1 MKNTKI
7 SSIKSRE
14 VLDSKGRPMVEVDV
28 WCSDGS
34 MGRGASP
41 CGTSVG
47 SHEAFVLRD
56 SGKRFGGLG
65 VQKAVK
71 NVREIIS
78 PCLIGK
84 EVQDQRLIDNLMVEL
99 DNTPNKSRLGGNAIY
114 SVSIAVARAAANSL
128 SLPLYRYLGDAEAY
142 TLPIPAF
149 NMINGGIYGN
159 QYIELQEFL
168 LVPTVA
174 HSYAEAWRMS
184 VEVFYKLN
192 QVIKGRYGQKYI
204 QTGHSAGYA
213 APINDPP
220 EIIEILLQA
229 VDEAGYGGLFKI
241 GLDCAASHFYD
252 SQKGYYIFRGK
263 NTSRGEMIQFLNN
276 LTQAYPIF
284 MIEDPL
290 YEEDFEG
297 FAEMT
302 KNMNI
307 LISGDDL
314 FATNIDRLKKGINSS
329 AANAIVLKPN
339 MVGTISE
346 ALDTASWANKHGYVI
361 IPSIRAGGSVDD
373 PIPDIAV
380 AVSAPLMK
388 CGAPRS
394 GERTTCQNRLLHI
407 EEELGEVGRIAPFKF

>member
-1 MKNTKI
+1 
-7 SSIKSRE
+7 
-14 VLDSKGRPMVEVDV
+14 
-28 WCSDGS
+28 

-142 TLPIPAF
+142 ILPIPAF

-168 LVPTVA
+168 LVPTAA

-192 QVIKGRYGQKYI
+192 QVIKGRYGQEYI
-204 QTGHSAGYA
+204 QTGHSAGSA
-213 APINDPP
+213 APITVTALVNMMFFVRD
-220 EIIEILLQA
+220 A
-229 VDEAGYGGLFKI
+229 A
-241 GLDCAASHFYD
+241 AASIMEGAE
-252 SQKGYYIFRGK
+252 SK
-263 NTSRGEMIQFLNN
+263 NSFL
-276 LTQAYPIF
+276 
-284 MIEDPL
+284 
-290 YEEDFEG
+290 
-297 FAEMT
+297 
-302 KNMNI
+302 KCC
-307 LISGDDL
+307 
-314 FATNIDRLKKGINSS
+314 
-329 AANAIVLKPN
+329 
-339 MVGTISE
+339 
-346 ALDTASWANKHGYVI
+346 
-361 IPSIRAGGSVDD
+361 
-373 PIPDIAV
+373 PIPN
-380 AVSAPLMK
+380 K
-388 CGAPRS
+388 
-394 GERTTCQNRLLHI
+394 
-407 EEELGEVGRIAPFKF
+407 FKPT